1 MNLTNDGV
9 VIILITNNKTNTMKI
24 AIVGSRGL
32 KNSELL
38 EKALNPYLNKISLM
52 VSGGAK
58 GTDKLAEIWALNND
72 IPTKIFL
79 PDFKSYGRGAYRM
92 RNLEIVNNSDLILA
106 FWDGVST
113 GTKMTIE
120 LAKKAKKSINIFYI

>member
-1 MNLTNDGV
+1 
-9 VIILITNNKTNTMKI
+9 MKI

-79 PDFKSYGRGAYRM
+79 PDFKSYGRGSYRM

-106 FWDGVST
+106 FWDGVSK

-120 LAKKAKKSINIFYI
+120 VAKKAKKSVNIFYI